1 MIEVS
6 GNTYIEKEISA
17 AKSNTARG
25 GPEVRWGRQ
34 KTRIST
40 STEDSLPVIFQ
51 LVLSTMGEWPSDL
64 SHPWIRY

>member
-25 GPEVRWGRQ
+25 GPEVARGRQ

-51 LVLSTMGEWPSDL
+51 LVLSTIGERPSDL
-64 SHPWIRY
+64 SHP